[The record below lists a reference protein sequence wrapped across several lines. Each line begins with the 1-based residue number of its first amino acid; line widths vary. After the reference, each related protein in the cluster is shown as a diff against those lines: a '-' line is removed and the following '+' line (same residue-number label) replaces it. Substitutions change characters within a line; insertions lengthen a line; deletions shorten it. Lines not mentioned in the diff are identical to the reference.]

1 MKKLITTDKV
11 DIKEE
16 VTEEEFKKT
25 LVEHLESL
33 NKEELLL
40 VEELKEI
47 QVNNFNKNKNRK
59 K

>member
-47 QVNNFNKNKNRK
+47 QVNNLNKK
-59 K
+59 